1 MPPRPPAFPPAP
13 RCAYAHP
20 HPPAHPRLFPR
31 PPAARPTHTH
41 VQPSPVV
48 HTHTATAVP
57 RPLPAP
63 EAVAQPAAP
72 EAAFVY
78 VAITIPALVAAGSGA
93 FHQFFG
99 RGR

>member
-1 MPPRPPAFPPAP
+1 
-13 RCAYAHP
+13 
-20 HPPAHPRLFPR
+20 
-31 PPAARPTHTH
+31 
-41 VQPSPVV
+41 V
-48 HTHTATAVP
+48 TAVP

-63 EAVAQPAAP
+63 EAAVQPAAP

-78 VAITIPALVAAGSGA
+78 VAITIPALVAAGTGA